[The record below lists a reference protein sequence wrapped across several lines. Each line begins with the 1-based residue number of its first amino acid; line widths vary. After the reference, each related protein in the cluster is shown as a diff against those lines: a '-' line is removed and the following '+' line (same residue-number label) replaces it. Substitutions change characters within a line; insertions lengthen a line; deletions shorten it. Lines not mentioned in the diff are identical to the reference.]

1 MGENLEI
8 FERQAEDDDKKG
20 ISIYNDVLPKV
31 MSRTNVYTMILLQVV
46 YNVNVGFKQF
56 LKLKKIFK
64 VPSFMFFWFLMEFI

>member
-8 FERQAEDDDKKG
+8 FERQTEDDDQNG

-31 MSRTNVYTMILLQVV
+31 MSRTNIYTMILLQVV

-56 LKLKKIFK
+56 LKLKN
-64 VPSFMFFWFLMEFI
+64 SF